1 MWPVVSYLDMD
12 VSSIMLGFVDVHGRM
27 ARPVPI
33 IPSCSE
39 AEIFQESLY
48 QLYSSSDIVFSI
60 VKISFSYTNVSLA

>member
-1 MWPVVSYLDMD
+1 MWPVVSYLGMD

-27 ARPVPI
+27 ASPVPI
-33 IPSCSE
+33 ISSCSE

-60 VKISFSYTNVSLA
+60 AKISFSYTNVSLA